1 MFGVHRGRFR
11 AGHSSK
17 PPRVCRRSKPSDW
30 EPMSK
35 KHTYVLGINA
45 YDHDTSACLLRD
57 GEIALAI
64 AKERI
69 NRQKHAMGFYRIA
82 VDYCLEAEGI
92 TLDDVDL
99 IVRNCYVMPV
109 EEMDRRLVNH
119 DWPAYLSAE
128 EREQTAHD

>member
-1 MFGVHRGRFR
+1 
-11 AGHSSK
+11 
-17 PPRVCRRSKPSDW
+17 
-30 EPMSK
+30 
-35 KHTYVLGINA
+35 
-45 YDHDTSACLLRD
+45 
-57 GEIALAI
+57 IAFAI

-128 EREQTAHD
+128 EREQTAHDPLFLSNSNKVVTISHHLAHAYSAFAACPFDEGAVMIVDGVGSYC